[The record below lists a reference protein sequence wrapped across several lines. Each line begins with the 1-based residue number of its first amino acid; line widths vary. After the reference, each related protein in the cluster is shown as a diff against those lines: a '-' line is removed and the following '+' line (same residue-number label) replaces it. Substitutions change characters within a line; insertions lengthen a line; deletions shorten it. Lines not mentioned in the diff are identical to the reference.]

1 MSKKFFDKKIILRVV
16 AGIIALIIAI
26 NIFSSAVEWRGYNE
40 TKFYKEFAEF
50 KDFTTLSEL
59 TEYCDDNKLEY
70 VIKDSKVYVNEF
82 DATFI
87 VSSEGTITP
96 NFNSK
101 LLCYEQLDNE
111 DMSKVKMSAEKIGHK
126 IKYVYTVNDLTAKY
140 TKLDGKFYRMP
151 IITYIVR
158 VALSLALVV
167 LSIAITG
174 ISVFVRMADIK
185 TERKKRNPLSD
196 ILC

>member
-1 MSKKFFDKKIILRVV
+1 M
-16 AGIIALIIAI
+16 A
-26 NIFSSAVEWRGYNE
+26 
-40 TKFYKEFAEF
+40 
-50 KDFTTLSEL
+50 
-59 TEYCDDNKLEY
+59 
-70 VIKDSKVYVNEF
+70 
-82 DATFI
+82 
-87 VSSEGTITP
+87 
-96 NFNSK
+96 
-101 LLCYEQLDNE
+101 
-111 DMSKVKMSAEKIGHK
+111 KVKMSAEKIGHK